1 MEKMMVREGSVARF
15 NMIFKKFLTKNNR
28 SLWRNSRKEFRGR
41 LNNNREVYERNCLE
55 VTVAWY

>member
-1 MEKMMVREGSVARF
+1 MVREGSEARF
-15 NMIFKKFLTKNNR
+15 NMIFQKFLTKNNR